1 MNDRNPS
8 DAPSRRDSRDPRGP
22 RVHGVAASFRSP
34 PDVYRAAER
43 IRDLGWT
50 RWDVHTP
57 YPIHGLDAA
66 MGLPRSS
73 IPRLTL
79 LGGLTGFVAGCL
91 LTWYTNSYDYP
102 LIVGGKPYWSVI
114 YPFPVLYECT
124 ILFAAFGTFFGQFL
138 TNRLPRHHH
147 PLFELP
153 QFARVTDDGFMVVLE
168 AGDPRFSSPEDAR
181 DLLHSLGGQ
190 EITLVRD

>member
-1 MNDRNPS
+1 MNDQNLPPR
-8 DAPSRRDSRDPRGP
+8 AERRDDRGP
-22 RVHGVAASFRSP
+22 RVHGVIASFRRAP
-34 PDVYRAAER
+34 EVYQAAER

-73 IPRLTL
+73 VPRLTL
-79 LGGLTGFVAGCL
+79 LGGLTGFVTGCL
-91 LTWYTNSYDYP
+91 LTWYTNSFDYP
-102 LIVGGKPYWSVI
+102 LVVGAKPYWSVI

-138 TNRLPRHHH
+138 TNRIPRHHH
-147 PLFELP
+147 PLFEVP
-153 QFARVTDDGFMVVLE
+153 QFARVTDDTFMVVLE
-168 AGDPRFSSPEDAR
+168 AADPRFRSPEDAR
-181 DLLHSLGGQ
+181 DLLASLGGQ
-190 EITLVRD
+190 DITLVRD